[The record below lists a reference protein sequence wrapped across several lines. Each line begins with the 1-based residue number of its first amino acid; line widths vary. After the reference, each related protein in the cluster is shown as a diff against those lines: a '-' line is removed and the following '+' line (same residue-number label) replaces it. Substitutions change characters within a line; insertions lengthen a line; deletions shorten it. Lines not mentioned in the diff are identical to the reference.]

1 MLNKKYLGSASRML
15 QELFD
20 GVNAE
25 DKAEMKSI
33 FENISPELQEKYRQE
48 VQPEILK
55 YISSTTE
62 ERLSTDQWSDRT
74 YRLKLHYFSFI
85 YMQRGYLLMRRLAAM
100 PNKNGLRR
108 VPAFFSVM
116 AEDVRNKQFESTIF
130 DIELSFE
137 DFT

>member
-1 MLNKKYLGSASRML
+1 ML